1 MIQRE
6 YSVQEA
12 MQVAMR
18 SLVIERELT
27 FELERIRKLE
37 LSLVQR
43 LQAQKE
49 ARLALEVSDQS

>member
-12 MQVAMR
+12 MNVAMR
-18 SLVIERELT
+18 SLVVERELA

-37 LSLVQR
+37 QSLMNR

-49 ARLALEVSDQS
+49 ARLALEVFD

>member
-12 MQVAMR
+12 MQVGMR
-18 SLVIERELT
+18 SLLIERELT

-37 LSLVQR
+37 LSLIQR
-43 LQAQKE
+43 LHAQKE
-49 ARLALEVSDQS
+49 ARLALEVSD

>member
-12 MQVAMR
+12 MNVAMR
-18 SLVIERELT
+18 SLVVERELA

-37 LSLVQR
+37 QSLMNR

-49 ARLALEVSDQS
+49 ARLALEVSD

>member
-6 YSVQEA
+6 YSMQEA
-12 MQVAMR
+12 MDAAMR
-18 SLVIERELT
+18 SLIIERQLA

-37 LSLVQR
+37 LSLMNR

-49 ARLALEVSDQS
+49 ARLALEVTD

>member
-18 SLVIERELT
+18 SLLIERELT

-37 LSLVQR
+37 LSLIQR

-49 ARLALEVSDQS
+49 ARLALEVSD

>member
-37 LSLVQR
+37 LSLMQR